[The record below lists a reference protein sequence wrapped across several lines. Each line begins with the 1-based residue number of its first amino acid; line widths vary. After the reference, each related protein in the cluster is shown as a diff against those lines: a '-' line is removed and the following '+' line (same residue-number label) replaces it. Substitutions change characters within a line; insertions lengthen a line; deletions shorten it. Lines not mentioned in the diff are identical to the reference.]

1 MLAYQVCECTTS
13 APAQSPTMA
22 RSTPS
27 VRIAAL
33 AEASSAQ
40 VGVRRRA
47 RLVAR
52 PAEGV
57 HARVDVVACTQ
68 RADQLGDVHPGA
80 AVDLRRVLLAQHV
93 DPHAHET
100 SLAMSRR
107 VTTRF
112 EA

>member
-13 APAQSPTMA
+13 APAQPPTIA

-27 VRIAAL
+27 VRIAPL
-33 AEASSAQ
+33 ADGQLRE

-47 RLVAR
+47 WLVAR

-57 HARVDVVACTQ
+57 HARVDVVAGTQ
-68 RADQLGDVHPGA
+68 RADQLGDVHTGA

-93 DPHAHET
+93 DPHAAET
-100 SLAMSRR
+100 SLAMSR
-107 VTTRF
+107 
-112 EA
+112 AHH